1 VDFSI
6 YIVFYFFHTVNIGAS
21 VEMNILVN
29 LRGMARHAPS
39 GRAILSN
46 VDLVIRSDEKLA
58 LLGPN
63 GAGKTTLLRMLAGLV
78 PPSAGRAGL
87 GSLDLFSKLDRK
99 KAPTLAGLVFA
110 HTDDQLLQSTV
121 LEEVALGPLN
131 LGKSPLQAKELSL
144 RLLEQFHLSGHAMQ
158 SPFELSSGEKKR
170 LALASILA
178 MEPKLLLLDEPT
190 HYLDQRGKRSL
201 VETLKGWNGALIVA
215 THEPAF
221 ARSICPRVAV
231 MDEGQIAFDGCWE
244 DLEKDPNFLEIHGVE
259 PVGNLPVF
267 SGDIDPNHGIG
278 NNLTHSEIG
287 GMMGPMP
294 KAKWGG

>member
-1 VDFSI
+1 
-6 YIVFYFFHTVNIGAS
+6 
-21 VEMNILVN
+21 M
-29 LRGMARHAPS
+29 
-39 GRAILSN
+39 
-46 VDLVIRSDEKLA
+46 
-58 LLGPN
+58 
-63 GAGKTTLLRMLAGLV
+63 
-78 PPSAGRAGL
+78 
-87 GSLDLFSKLDRK
+87 
-99 KAPTLAGLVFA
+99 AGLVFA

-131 LGKSPLQAKELSL
+131 LGKSPIQAKELSL
-144 RLLEQFHLSGHAMQ
+144 RLLEQFHLSGYAMQ

-201 VETLKGWNGALIVA
+201 VDTLKAWNGALIVA

-259 PVGNLPVF
+259 PVGKLP
-267 SGDIDPNHGIG
+267 GY
-278 NNLTHSEIG
+278 SEN
-287 GMMGPMP
+287 
-294 KAKWGG
+294 